1 LNVATQSTRA
11 RFSIREYR
19 PTDFETLWELDQ
31 LCFPRGIAY
40 SQQELSSFLAR
51 RHAISLVAEPDGDV
65 DADST
70 GVPVDSSRLKIAG
83 FVVAHAIR
91 HKYGRILTLDILP
104 QARRFGLGTTLMM
117 ACEERLRSGGCTAV
131 FLETAVNNE
140 AALQLYRKLGYEVVN
155 ILPDYYAS
163 HSLDAFAMGKVL

>member
-1 LNVATQSTRA
+1 LNVATQSTGA

-19 PTDFETLWELDQ
+19 PTDFDVVWEIDQ
-31 LCFPRGIAY
+31 LCFPSGIAY
-40 SQQELSSFLAR
+40 SQMELSSFLNR
-51 RHAISLVAEPDGDV
+51 RHAISLVAEPDF
-65 DADST
+65 
-70 GVPVDSSRLKIAG
+70 PVEAESVEASDGGSRSKIVG

-104 QARRFGLGTTLMM
+104 EARRFGLGTTLML
-117 ACEERLRSGGCTAV
+117 ACEDRLRSSGCTTV

-140 AALQLYRKLGYEVVN
+140 PALRLYRKLGYEVVN

-163 HSLDAFAMGKVL
+163 HSLDAFAMRKVL